1 MPNRRRPRRGSMGYS
16 PRKRAKRE
24 VPKLDTW
31 PEPGEA
37 PRIQGFAGYK
47 AGMTHAIL
55 IDYRPTSTT
64 AGQEVQVP
72 VTVIEAPPLKVAAIR
87 VYQNDGY
94 GLKTVGELWSN
105 KLDKEL
111 KRKVAVG
118 ANASLTSEIETIK
131 KLQAEEVNVIVHT
144 QPSLVSGIP
153 KKKPELMEMRVGGGA
168 YDKRLEYALSLLG
181 KEIGVKDYVKDG
193 DVVDVIAVTK
203 GKGFQG
209 HVKRWGVK
217 LLSHKNSKH
226 RRMIG
231 TLGPKRPGY
240 IWPTVPQSGQMGYH
254 QRTELNKRVLK
265 VGDKG
270 EEVTPKG
277 GFVKYGKVSSSYLLL
292 HGSVPGPAKRL
303 IRLRDAVRPTLVKI
317 KEAPTLTYISNESKQ
332 GV

>member
-1 MPNRRRPRRGSMGYS
+1 MPNRRRPRNGSMGYS

-31 PEPGEA
+31 PETGEA

-64 AGQEVQVP
+64 SGQEVQVP
-72 VTVIEAPPLKVAAIR
+72 VTVIEAPPLKVAALRI
-87 VYQNDGY
+87 YQNDGY
-94 GLKTVGELWSN
+94 GLKTVGELWAE
-105 KLDKEL
+105 KVDKEL
-111 KRKVAVG
+111 NRRVPVGSRTNYAAQLEEFKKVQG
-118 ANASLTSEIETIK
+118 EEI
-131 KLQAEEVNVIVHT
+131 NVVVHT

-153 KKKPELMEMRVGGGA
+153 KKVPDIMELRVGGGSFEQ
-168 YDKRLEYALSLLG
+168 RLEYALSLLG
-181 KEIGVKDYVKDG
+181 KDVGVTDYVKDG

-265 VGDKG
+265 VGEKG
-270 EEVTPKG
+270 EEITPKG
-277 GFVKYGKVSSSYLLL
+277 GFLNYGEVRSSYLLL
-292 HGSVPGPAKRL
+292 HGSVPGPTKRL
-303 IRLRDAVRPTLVKI
+303 IRLRDAVRPTLIKV
-317 KEAPTLTYISNESKQ
+317 KEAPSLSYISTDSKQ

>member
-55 IDYRPTSTT
+55 VDYRPSSTT
-64 AGQEVQVP
+64 SGQEVQVP
-72 VTVIEAPPLKVAAIR
+72 VTVIEAPPLKVAAVRI
-87 VYQNDGY
+87 YQGDGY
-94 GLKTVGELWSN
+94 GLKTVGELWAE
-105 KLDKEL
+105 KIDKEL
-111 KRKVAVG
+111 RRKFPAEGNSGLSGGVD
-118 ANASLTSEIETIK
+118 EIR
-131 KLQAEEVNVIVHT
+131 KLQGEEVNVIVHT
-144 QPSLVSGIP
+144 QPSLITGIP
-153 KKKPELMEMRVGGGA
+153 KKKPDLMEMRVGGGTFQQ
-168 YDKRLEYALSLLG
+168 RLEYALSILG
-181 KEIGVKDYVKDG
+181 KEVAVGDYVKDG

-270 EEVTPKG
+270 EDVTPKG
-277 GFVKYGKVSSSYLLL
+277 GFVNYGKVSTSYLLL

-303 IRLRDAVRPTLVKI
+303 IRLRDAVRPTLIKV
-317 KEAPTLTYISNESKQ
+317 KEAPSLTYVSNESKQ

>member
-1 MPNRRRPRRGSMGYS
+1 MGYS
-16 PRKRAKRE
+16 PRKRARRE

-37 PRIQGFAGYK
+37 PRVQGFAGYK

-55 IDYRPTSTT
+55 VDYRPTSTT
-64 AGQEVQVP
+64 SGQEVQVP
-72 VTVIEAPPLKVAAIR
+72 VTVIEAPPLKVAAVR
-87 VYQNDGY
+87 VYQGDGY
-94 GLKTVGELWSN
+94 GLKTVGELWSER
-105 KLDKEL
+105 LDKEL
-111 KRKVAVG
+111 SRKVSAGQKGSVK
-118 ANASLTSEIETIK
+118 NESEDIR
-131 KLQAEEVNVIVHT
+131 KLQGEEVNVVVHT
-144 QPSLVSGIP
+144 QPSLLTGIP
-153 KKKPELMEMRVGGGA
+153 KKKPDLMEMRIGGGTFGQ
-168 YDKRLEYALSLLG
+168 RLEYALSILG
-181 KEIGVKDYVKDG
+181 KEITVRDYVKDG

-270 EEVTPKG
+270 EDITPRG
-277 GFVKYGKVSSSYLLL
+277 GFVNYGKVSGSYLLL

-303 IRLRDAVRPTLVKI
+303 IRLRDAVRPTLVTV
-317 KEAPTLTYISNESKQ
+317 KEAPSLTYVSIESKQ